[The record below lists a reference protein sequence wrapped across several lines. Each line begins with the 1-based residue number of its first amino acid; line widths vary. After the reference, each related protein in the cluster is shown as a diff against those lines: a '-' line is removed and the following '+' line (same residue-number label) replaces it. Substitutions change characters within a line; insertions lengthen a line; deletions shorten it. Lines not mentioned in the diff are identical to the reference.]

1 MSEAILNSDL
11 LPHANVL
18 FIFVIIKQPPL
29 LPELVLGPG
38 PGQAA
43 GGEQRELAVQ
53 GLVRSEPGRLLSVR
67 PPFDCRR
74 NICLLLH
81 RLLFPQQ
88 RAREVGGIFE
98 SWTPFL
104 LKCQTGQISGD
115 NFIHSAERW
124 TTKSISK
131 TFGHY
136 SAKTPSS
143 ECHDWIDWNVIKSS
157 KQYHFEEAHKLKY
170 SNPHPLK
177 KSNVFTCKSRA

>member
-11 LPHANVL
+11 LPHANVI

-143 ECHDWIDWNVIKSS
+143 ECHDWIDWNVIRVQNSIV
-157 KQYHFEEAHKLKY
+157 
-170 SNPHPLK
+170 LK
-177 KSNVFTCKSRA
+177 KHKNLNIPIHTDSKKQCFYM